1 MTRENY
7 LAQRETLMSEAQA
20 ALDNDQLDVFDDK
33 TKAVEDLDAQFT
45 DSEKRR
51 ANLAALNNAPAVPQ
65 AANLM
70 TGGAVALTGS
80 EAETEPEDMYDSA
93 EYKRAFMNFAA
104 KRIPIPEKFRNADA
118 GTTSSE
124 VAAVIP
130 TTTIQKIIDKIDAS
144 GGVLAEITK
153 TNYKGGVTIPVA
165 DAKPV
170 AYWVSEAAASGDGVD
185 TQQVTLGTS
194 ITFAYYKLRC
204 PVRISLE
211 TSVMAYPVF
220 EAHIVKKIAE
230 AMTKALETAV
240 VSGNGSGKPK
250 GILAETVASGQNVD
264 ITEGNH
270 ITYVDLVKADSL
282 IPTGY
287 ADNVKWYMTRNTFY
301 NEVVALKDTAG
312 QPIARVDHGID
323 GKPVARILGR
333 AVVFVENGL
342 ANFALSVAADTKVA
356 FLFNGADY
364 TLNTNYNVSLRNYTD
379 EKTDDECMKAI
390 MLVDGKVVDKNSLVT
405 VTVKNG

>member
-1 MTRENY
+1 MTREAY

-20 ALDNDQLDVFDDK
+20 ALDNDELDVFDNK
-33 TKAVEDLDAQFT
+33 TKAVEDLDAKFEE
-45 DSEKRR
+45 SEKRR
-51 ANLAALNNAPAVPQ
+51 ANLNALNKVSAVPQ

-70 TGGAVALTGS
+70 NAGKAALTGT
-80 EAETEPEDMYDSA
+80 AETVEESIYESD
-93 EYKRAFMNFAA
+93 EYKNAFMRFVVN
-104 KRIPIPEKFRNADA
+104 RTPIPEKFRNSDA
-118 GTTSSE
+118 GTTTSE

-130 TTTIQKIIDKIDAS
+130 NTTVQKIMDKIDAS
-144 GGVLAEITK
+144 GGVLAEVTR
-153 TNYKGGVTIPVA
+153 TSYKGGVTVPVA
-165 DAKPV
+165 SAKPV
-170 AYWVSEAAASGDGVD
+170 AYWVNEGAASGDGVD
-185 TQQVTLGTS
+185 TQQVTLGDS

-211 TSVMAYPVF
+211 TSVMAYPAF
-220 EAHIVKKIAE
+220 EAFIVKKIAE
-230 AMTKALETAV
+230 AMTKALEAAV

-250 GILAETVASGQNVD
+250 GIIAETVASGQNVD

-270 ITYVDLVKADSL
+270 ITYANLVAADAL

-287 ADNVKWYMTRNTFY
+287 ADSAKWFMTRNTFY

-312 QPIARVDHGID
+312 QPIARVDHGLD

-333 AVVFVENGL
+333 PVVFVENGL
-342 ANFALSVAADTKVA
+342 SNFATSVSGDTIVA
-356 FLFNGADY
+356 FTFSGADY
-364 TLNTNYNVSLRNYTD
+364 MLNTNYNVTLKKYTD

-390 MLVDGKVVDKNSLVT
+390 MLVDGKVIDKNSLVT